1 MFNNALCKGSTL
13 KHAKKARRIVYNGL
27 FSFFLFATSS
37 QATPVPT
44 HPILL
49 TPSQVGGSHA
59 FSRQPPAIPLQKINA
74 YSTIN
79 LQDLSTDEAIDLAVS
94 NTLAATQL
102 MPQDKKAILNLDLD
116 FLQMTQ
122 SSVIVRDDEK
132 PLMIATDTGQSLP
145 DQGIW
150 LDQGIDSV
158 KQRVTLFFQKY
169 HDAGGELDVV
179 SLNYSG
185 LTLSATDIKTTGEQ
199 TGSLQD
205 YLQAIEDDARF
216 ADIANTLG
224 FSDLQ
229 AMYDGSTQATSKQ
242 TQWNAVMKDR
252 IAVYLNNAFY
262 QPIASIFPSAR
273 LSANNYYTNTHEKIV
288 GSHQSR
294 TLSTDTSDTNIIV
307 NKQTYALD
315 DFAIFRREL
324 DQLRHMALAS
334 NTAIHPEFF
343 SKTQPENN
351 ILAQSDLY
359 QEMVFHTGLLGVRDF
374 LFNNNNG
381 SAADNQLFNDTLV
394 ELDQQLGVTTYQSAI
409 DTLIDWQQPYVLSVA
424 EQNDNR
430 IWRFTPKTTATDRA
444 ESSIV
449 NYSPAQFLIDT
460 KTLTFPH
467 SDAQS
472 ADNTISNAGIW
483 VTQHKQT
490 NASNTTGCE
499 QPKRGQSCT
508 EYFANNTLTDSPTVF
523 IETSTS
529 NRGDIATGITLF
541 NKDWGLAGT
550 GFATGT
556 DNFSIRYRE
565 TQQILGGNYE
575 FTVNADDAVKVWID
589 DQLIIDAWH
598 NRDTTQA
605 KRTLTAQTTLI
616 SGEHTIIMEYAD
628 YADEA
633 ALSLRVKQ
641 LSCTPE
647 IGQICLSL
655 LEQGENLNQTDT
667 HFIQSANGIKFNAND
682 FQLPANL
689 STDDNLLLKWEGMF
703 EFEEADYI
711 FNITH
716 GKGKLRFWIDDVIA
730 YETDSNNANQLEQ
743 HVKHMSQGSHRI
755 RVEQQVI
762 QGAHL
767 DINWEKSAA
776 TCATIP
782 EGEFCTEFFAGIE
795 LAGLPIHKRTDSTIN
810 FYWKSGSPDKEHVP
824 SNRFSARWQGY
835 FDFEAGDYRFMSST
849 DDGIRVWVDDEE
861 IISSWKNQGTTEYF
875 ANLTLSEGKHLVKV
889 EYYENYGWATAK
901 LKWEKKADCSGI
913 PENQF
918 CGSYF
923 NQNKTFNGEPD
934 RTYLAD
940 TINLDLQRGDKPLHS
955 IRDNRYSVRWLGK
968 FDFPKAGKYQF
979 NSDADDGLRIW
990 IDEELVTDTW
1000 KRPWPFRGK
1009 DQRIV
1014 EVSKGQHVI
1023 KVEYHQAWGAA
1034 KAIIDWQYLEACNG
1048 DVIKDAFCME
1058 MYENRQLNK
1067 LKGIQQLPKYIK
1079 KVDNIDFDWKKAAPE
1094 KLIAS
1099 NNFSIRWTGQH
1110 NFDKGNHRF
1119 KLSSDDGMRLF
1130 IDGELIIDQWRH
1142 RRETNNEA
1150 VVKLDAG
1157 YHTVKLEYFEGW
1169 GNAAAHLN
1177 WQQIPSCDDATAG
1190 QVCGE
1195 FFNSSDL
1202 SGVMADVQIA
1212 DSINFDWGRKSP
1224 STQIRND
1231 RFSARWT
1238 SKNIFEQGL
1247 YRFYTD
1253 SDDGVRIFVDG
1264 EKVLDHWKRR
1274 WPLYGKGKV
1283 LVPLT
1288 SGQHTIQVE
1297 YKEDWG
1303 NAKAK
1308 VFWEKAPDCS
1318 IVPEN
1323 AFCTEIYANR
1333 ELSGDAIDTRTDN
1346 SIDFDWGKDAPTL
1359 GVLRDRFSTRSIGK
1373 FNFAAGYYNFNVAVD
1388 DGMKVWLDDQLIIDN
1403 WKRSWRWKGKE
1414 NRVVK
1419 ITKGTHTLKVETV
1432 EHYGSANAKLSW
1444 NSIDECAAIPE
1455 NAFCMQVFEGRELDK
1470 NNTTLPKY
1478 MAKVDKIDVN
1488 WKYGSPNDLVWR
1500 DNFSIRWQGKHT
1512 FEAGDYRFSTIVD
1525 DGVKVWVDNEL
1536 VLDQKRYNRNRPTE
1550 KIITLSAGLHDIKME
1565 YYEAGGKAA
1574 AKLTWEKLLSCDN
1587 VPEGQL
1593 CAEYFNNR
1601 SLEGTPVDVQYVDSI
1616 NFDWGRNAPTP
1627 NVNRDKFSI
1636 RWTSQTHF
1644 TDGLY
1649 RFRTEDVDDGMRI
1662 LVDDEMVLDL
1672 WKRKWP
1678 WYGNQRTL
1686 KAMSAGQHKLVVE
1699 YREDWGNAKAKAF
1712 WEKAPDCDNDVPNG
1726 EFCASFY
1733 EGTQLETGKL
1743 IDTRIDTAINHQ
1755 WGRGSPNPNVWRD
1768 RFSTRWVGNFDLAE
1782 GEYTFNVRTDDGFR
1796 LKIGEQTLIDSWK
1809 GQAPTSYNKRL
1820 FLEKGTYK
1828 IVAEY
1833 YEHGGGATAQLNW
1846 TVAPS
1851 RPTNLAVIS
1860 ATPNSIILGWD
1871 ASKGN
1876 AAKYEVWRD
1885 QNKVAD
1891 VTETSYA
1898 DTQLT
1903 SFQQYAYQ
1911 IVAVDAA
1918 GNRSLLSD
1926 SLTTFTQDGTAPS
1939 APIGLAAKSLSSGGV
1954 ELTWQASSDN
1964 IGVTVYQ
1971 VLRDQ
1976 KIIGTANNTRY
1987 IDATA
1992 NENTSYEYQVIAL
2005 DNANNASAPSAT
2017 IAILAGDLT
2026 APSAVNNLK
2035 ATTNESSVLL
2045 TWDKAMDNTGATHY
2059 RVIRDG
2065 RLIALS
2071 NLTSYTDSSAEKGIT
2086 YGYTIKALDASGN
2099 VSLASNTVDA
2109 GVGALCTATT
2119 DYFTT
2124 TVEPSLAI
2132 CSSCH
2137 IAGGVA
2143 QNTRLVLAQGNDASS
2158 RNLSALNSLTSTL
2171 GSTNILKK
2179 ISGQQVHGGGTVF
2192 ANDSTEY
2199 QQLSTLLAQL
2209 EDPQNCGTGNP
2220 TQDDST
2226 ISAVSLAANCS
2237 SCHGPEGASSG
2248 PATPTISGLESR
2260 YLLKVLRDYKNK
2272 DRASTVMN
2280 RIAKGYSD
2288 TQLQSIANYFAAQP
2302 HYVAEQNVDTALVA
2316 QGKALHDSSC
2326 ASCHSNNGKD
2336 TTLTGTRL
2344 AGQWQVYTQRTL
2356 EDYIA
2361 DRSTAP
2367 QTMLDNLKA
2376 LHQQQGNQSI
2386 VALAAFY
2393 ASIQADTEVP
2403 STPDEV
2409 EVAATTLDSIT
2420 LTWFDADDDWSVDY
2434 YEIYRD
2440 GVLIGTTEFSVF
2452 TDRGLTAG
2460 HYEYRIVAVDSAG
2473 NRSEQSIVLNTSL
2486 SSDDMATESAD
2497 LLDYT
2502 ATLRKAS
2509 LILLGRLPSES
2520 ELSTSTTE
2528 ETFRATLRS
2537 MLDSEKALH
2546 HFVYRAAHETFLSNG
2561 SANANS
2567 NEGIRTE
2574 DFPVLASLSRD
2585 ERRIVNDTIKKE
2597 PVYLLQH
2604 IVDTDRPWTE
2614 SLTADYTV
2622 LNGTLAKTLGAK
2634 PLSGNFSDPMDSNER
2649 LPARIAAL
2657 SARLG
2662 DKAFPHAGVLTTN
2675 AWLSRFPTTD
2685 TNRNRHRAAQVYQ
2698 QFLGIDIEALAERP
2712 IDDSANGNYLVPTME
2727 NPNCMVCHTVMEPV
2741 AGAFKNWG
2749 ARNRYAQNFNGS
2761 RGDLDSLSRGYKS
2774 RNYALNHQNQRW
2786 YHKGD
2791 TWYRDMFKP
2800 GFSDQQIPDSSN
2812 SLQWLGQSLV
2822 RDPRF
2827 AKGTVYF
2834 WYRALFKREPLIAP
2848 LDAQATDYT
2857 QRLAAFNEQ
2866 DAIFDQLTSRLTQ
2879 DNGNGAWN
2887 IKDLLINMV
2896 STPLF
2901 RADAKTAQVTAG
2913 SDLGLA
2919 RLLTPEELN
2928 RKLKAVTGYDW
2939 RNFRDDRVWRD
2950 RMGLF
2955 YGGFDGGHLQP
2966 TPNSKMNS
2974 LMSKIPE
2981 RMAVE
2986 MSCTIVH
2993 DEFRKGSDERNLFR
3007 FVETVD
3013 TPAFEQV
3020 EIANNNL
3027 LLNAGAED
3035 GLTNWVV
3042 ETGTVRVLSG
3052 PRGCQGGPSIKSGKK
3067 IFNPGSICQNQTELG
3082 RLYQQVDVTPWAEM
3096 IDAGGV
3102 EALFGA
3108 ALRGWSR
3115 NNDEASVYLTFHSAD
3130 SREISRSQQLIG
3142 SYKWKSTYDYVAIPT
3157 QTRMIRFHIQGR
3169 RISGH
3174 GNNDSFA
3181 DDTYLRV
3188 ILPNTK
3194 TQTLGEQHIRATLQF
3209 LHQRLLGESLAI
3221 NSSEIDRSYQLFKDV
3236 WADTS
3241 TSSSDNNSCRL
3252 YRDWEDPNRTKR
3264 AWSIVLMYLMTD
3276 AKFLHE

>member
-1 MFNNALCKGSTL
+1 MFNNTLCKGSTL
-13 KHAKKARRIVYNGL
+13 KHAKKAQRIVYNGL

-37 QATPVPT
+37 QATPVPN

-49 TPSQVGGSHA
+49 TPPQVGGSHA
-59 FSRQPPAIPLQKINA
+59 FARQAPAIPLQKINA
-74 YSTIN
+74 HSTID
-79 LQDLSTDEAIDLAVS
+79 LQDLSTNEAIDLAVS

-102 MPQDKKAILNLDLD
+102 MPENKKAILNLDLD
-116 FLQMTQ
+116 FLQIAQ
-122 SSVIVRDDEK
+122 SSVIVRDNEK
-132 PLMIATDTGQSLP
+132 PLLVDTNTGSLLP

-150 LDQGIDSV
+150 LDQGIDIV
-158 KQRVTLFFQKY
+158 KQRVTDFFQKY

-185 LTLSATDIKTTGEQ
+185 LTLSAAAIKITGEQ
-199 TGSLQD
+199 TGSLQN

-216 ADIANTLG
+216 ATIANTLG
-224 FSDLQ
+224 FSDLH

-242 TQWNAVMKDR
+242 KQWNAVMKDR

-262 QPIASIFPSAR
+262 QPIADIFPTTR
-273 LSANNYYTNTHEKIV
+273 LSAHNYYTKTTEKIV
-288 GSHQSR
+288 GTHQSR
-294 TLSTDTSDTNIIV
+294 TLSTDTSDPHITINQ
-307 NKQTYALD
+307 QTYTLD
-315 DFAIFRREL
+315 RFNTFRREL

-334 NTAIHPEFF
+334 NAAIHPEFL

-381 SAADNQLFNDTLV
+381 SSADNQLLNDTLV
-394 ELDQQLGVTTYQSAI
+394 ELDQQVGSIAYQSAI
-409 DTLIDWQQPYVLSVA
+409 DAPIDWQQPYVLSAV
-424 EQNDNR
+424 EQGDQR
-430 IWRFTPKTTATDRA
+430 IWRFTPNTTATDNA

-449 NYSPAQFLIDT
+449 NYSPAQFLIDN
-460 KTLTFPH
+460 KTLTFPN

-472 ADNTISNAGIW
+472 LNNTTSNAGVW
-483 VTQHKQT
+483 VTQNKQLT
-490 NASNTTGCE
+490 STGCE
-499 QPKRGQSCT
+499 QPKLGKSCT
-508 EYFANNTLTDSPTVF
+508 EYFANNDLTGSPTLF
-523 IETSTS
+523 IETATS
-529 NRGDIATGITLF
+529 RREALAAGIEVF
-541 NKDWGLAGT
+541 NQQWGLTGT
-550 GFATGT
+550 GFATGN
-556 DNFSIRYRE
+556 DNFSVRYRE
-565 TQQILGGNYE
+565 TQQFIGGNYA
-575 FTVNADDAVKVWID
+575 FTINADDAVKLWID
-589 DQLIIDAWH
+589 DTLIIDAW
-598 NRDTTQA
+598 NKSDTTQE
-605 KRTLTAQTTLI
+605 KRNLTTQITLA
-616 SGEHTIIMEYAD
+616 SGEHTLIMEYAD

-633 ALSLRVKQ
+633 TLSLSAKQ
-641 LSCTPE
+641 LSCIPE

-655 LEQGENLNQTDT
+655 LEQDANLNQTDT
-667 HFIQSANGIKFNAND
+667 HFIQSANGIKFNFDD
-682 FQLPANL
+682 FKFPANL
-689 STDDNLLLKWEGMF
+689 SADDNLHLKWEGVF
-703 EFEEADYI
+703 TFEEADYI

-716 GKGKLRFWIDDVIA
+716 GKGKLRFWIDEVIV
-730 YETDSNNANQLEQ
+730 YEADSNNTNELEQ
-743 HVKHMSQGSHRI
+743 TLKHMSQGSHRI
-755 RVEQQVI
+755 RVEQQAV

-767 DINWEKSAA
+767 DINWEKSEA

-782 EGEFCTEFFAGIE
+782 EGEFCTEFFAGIN
-795 LAGLPIHKRTDSTIN
+795 LAGLPIHKRTDPSIN
-810 FYWKSGSPDKEHVP
+810 FYWRGDSPEAGIVP
-824 SNRFSARWQGY
+824 KDRFSARWQGT
-835 FDFEAGDYRFMSST
+835 FNFEAGDYRFISST
-849 DDGIRVWVDDEE
+849 DDGMRVWVDGEE

-875 ANLTLSEGKHLVKV
+875 TDLTLSEGKHLVKV

-923 NQNKTFNGEPD
+923 NQNKAFNGEPD
-934 RTYLAD
+934 RTYLSD
-940 TINLDLQRGDKPLHS
+940 SINLDLQRGDKPLHGM
-955 IRDNRYSVRWLGK
+955 RNNRYSIRWLGK
-968 FDFPKAGKYQF
+968 FDFAKAGNYQF

-990 IDEELVTDTW
+990 IDEALVTDTW

-1014 EVSKGQHVI
+1014 EVSKGQHII
-1023 KVEYHQAWGAA
+1023 KVEYQQAWGAA
-1034 KAIIDWQYLEACNG
+1034 KASIDWQYLEECNAG
-1048 DVIKDAFCME
+1048 IVKDAFCME

-1067 LKGIQQLPKYIK
+1067 LKGLQQLPKYLK
-1079 KVDNIDFDWKKAAPE
+1079 KVDNIDFDWKRGAPE

-1110 NFDKGNHRF
+1110 RFDKGNYRF

-1130 IDGELIIDQWRH
+1130 IDGERIIDQWRY
-1142 RRETNNEA
+1142 RAETNNEA

-1157 YHTVKLEYFEGW
+1157 YHDIKLEYFEGW
-1169 GNAAAHLN
+1169 GSAAAHLN
-1177 WQQIPSCDDATAG
+1177 WQKIPSCDDALAG

-1195 FFNSSDL
+1195 FFNSNNL
-1202 SGVMADVQIA
+1202 SGVIADVQIA

-1224 STQIRND
+1224 SPQIRND

-1238 SKNIFEQGL
+1238 SKNTFEEGL

-1264 EKVLDHWKRR
+1264 KKVLDRWKRR
-1274 WPLYGKGKV
+1274 WPMYGKSKI
-1283 LVPLT
+1283 LVPLA

-1318 IVPEN
+1318 IIPDN
-1323 AFCTEIYANR
+1323 AFCTAIYGNR
-1333 ELSGDAIDTRTDN
+1333 DLSGDAIDTRTDTR
-1346 SIDFDWGKDAPTL
+1346 IDFDWGKESPTL
-1359 GVLRDRFSTRSIGK
+1359 GVWRDRFSTRSIGK
-1373 FNFAAGYYNFNVAVD
+1373 FNFEQGYYNFNVAVD
-1388 DGMKVWLDDQLIIDN
+1388 DGMKVWLDDKLIVDN
-1403 WKRSWRWKGKE
+1403 WKRSWYLKGKE
-1414 NRVVK
+1414 NRVIK
-1419 ITKGTHTLKVETV
+1419 IAKGEHTIKVETV
-1432 EHYGSANAKLSW
+1432 EHYGSANAKLNWSA
-1444 NSIDECAAIPE
+1444 IEACAATPE
-1455 NAFCMQVFEGRELDK
+1455 NAFCMEIFDGRALDK
-1470 NNTTLPKY
+1470 NNTILPKY
-1478 MAKVDKIDVN
+1478 MAKVDNIDVDWN
-1488 WKYGSPNDLVWR
+1488 NSSPNELVWR
-1500 DNFSIRWQGKHT
+1500 DNFSVRWQGKHQFST
-1512 FEAGDYRFSTIVD
+1512 GNYRFSSLVD
-1525 DGVKVWVDNEL
+1525 DGVRVWVDNKL
-1536 VLDQKRYNRNRPTE
+1536 IIDQWRYRGNKPSE
-1550 KIITLSAGLHDIKME
+1550 KIITLSEGLHDVKME
-1565 YYEAGGKAA
+1565 YYEAGGRAA
-1574 AKLTWEKLLSCDN
+1574 AKLTWKKLLSCDD
-1587 VPEGQL
+1587 VPNGQL

-1601 SLEGTPVDVQYVDSI
+1601 NLEGSPVDVQYVDAI
-1616 NFDWGRNAPTP
+1616 NFDWGRNAPTS
-1627 NVNRDKFSI
+1627 NVNRDKFSV
-1636 RWTSQTHF
+1636 RWTGSVNF

-1649 RFRTEDVDDGMRI
+1649 RFRTADVDDGMRI
-1662 LVDDEMVLDL
+1662 LVDNENILDL

-1678 WYGNQRTL
+1678 WYGNQRVL
-1686 KAMSAGQHKLVVE
+1686 KTMTAGKHKVVVE

-1733 EGTQLETGKL
+1733 AGTQLEASKR
-1743 IDTRIDTAINHQ
+1743 IDTRIDKAINHE
-1755 WGRGSPNPNVWRD
+1755 WGTGSPHPNVSRD
-1768 RFSTRWVGNFDLAE
+1768 KFSTRWAGNFDLAE

-1796 LKIGEQTLIDSWK
+1796 LKVGEQTLIESWK
-1809 GQAPTSYNKRL
+1809 GQAPTAYQKRL

-1833 YEHGGGATAQLNW
+1833 YEQWGGATAQLNW

-1851 RPTNLAVIS
+1851 RPSNLVVIS
-1860 ATPNSIILGWD
+1860 ATPNSITLGWN
-1871 ASKGN
+1871 AAKGN
-1876 AAKYEVWRD
+1876 ATKYEVWRD
-1885 QNKVAD
+1885 QKKIAEVIQ
-1891 VTETSYA
+1891 TSYA
-1898 DTQLT
+1898 DTELA

-1939 APIGLAAKSLSSGGV
+1939 APTGLAAKNLSDGGI

-1976 KIIGTANNTRY
+1976 TIIGTANNTRY
-1987 IDATA
+1987 IDTTA
-1992 NENTSYEYQVIAL
+1992 NENIPYKYHIIAL
-2005 DNANNASAPSAT
+2005 DNANNTSAPSAT
-2017 IAILAGDLT
+2017 ITILAGDLT
-2026 APSAVNNLK
+2026 APSAVNNLQ
-2035 ATTNESSVLL
+2035 ATASESSVLL
-2045 TWDKAMDNTGATHY
+2045 TWDKALDNTGVTRY

-2071 NLTSYTDSSAEKGIT
+2071 NLTSYTDNSAEKGIT

-2099 VSLASNTVDA
+2099 VSLASNTVNA

-2119 DYFTT
+2119 DYFTA

-2137 IAGGVA
+2137 IAGGAA

-2158 RNLSALNSLTSTL
+2158 RNLSTLNSLTNTL
-2171 GSTNILKK
+2171 GSTSILNKV
-2179 ISGQQVHGGGTVF
+2179 SGQQAHGGGTVF
-2192 ANDSTEY
+2192 VSDSTEY
-2199 QQLSTLLAQL
+2199 QQLSTLLTQL
-2209 EDPQNCGTGNP
+2209 EAPQNCNTDTP
-2220 TQDDST
+2220 TQDDSA

-2237 SCHGPEGASSG
+2237 SCHGSEGASSG
-2248 PATPTISGLESR
+2248 PATPTISGLESH
-2260 YLLKVLRDYKNK
+2260 YLLKVLRDYKDNS
-2272 DRASTVMN
+2272 RASTVMN
-2280 RIAKGYSD
+2280 RIAKGYTD

-2302 HYVAEQNVDTALVA
+2302 HYVAEQSVNTALVA
-2316 QGKALHDSSC
+2316 QGKILHDSSC
-2326 ASCHSNNGKD
+2326 ASCHSNKGKD

-2361 DRSTAP
+2361 GLSTAP
-2367 QTMLDNLKA
+2367 QTMLDNLNT
-2376 LHQQQGNQSI
+2376 LHQQQGDQSI
-2386 VALAAFY
+2386 AALAAFY
-2393 ASIQADTEVP
+2393 ASIKADTEAP
-2403 STPDEV
+2403 STPDAV

-2420 LTWFDADDDWSVDY
+2420 LTWFDADDNWSVDY

-2440 GVLIGTTEFSVF
+2440 GVLIGTTEFSAF
-2452 TDRGLTAG
+2452 TDLGLTAG
-2460 HYEYRIVAVDSAG
+2460 NYEYRIVAVDSAG
-2473 NRSEQSIVLNTSL
+2473 NRSERSMIVNTTL
-2486 SSDDMATESAD
+2486 SSDDMATKAAN

-2502 ATLRKAS
+2502 ATLRKAAI
-2509 LILLGRLPSES
+2509 ILLGRLPSES
-2520 ELSTSTTE
+2520 ELSTATTE
-2528 ETFRATLRS
+2528 ETFRATLRT
-2537 MLDSEKALH
+2537 MLDNEKSLH
-2546 HFVYRAAHETFLSNG
+2546 NFVYRAAHETFLSNG
-2561 SANANS
+2561 AANAGS
-2567 NEGIRTE
+2567 NEGIRRE
-2574 DFPVLASLSRD
+2574 DFPMLDNLSDAENRLV
-2585 ERRIVNDTIKKE
+2585 RDTIKKE
-2597 PVYLLQH
+2597 PVYLLQY
-2604 IVDTDRPWTE
+2604 IVDADRPWTE

-2634 PLSGNFSDPMDSNER
+2634 PLSGDFNDPMDSNER
-2649 LPARIAAL
+2649 LPARISTL

-2662 DKAFPHAGVLTTN
+2662 DKTFPHAGVLTTN

-2698 QFLGIDIEALAERP
+2698 QFFGIDIEALAERP

-2727 NPNCMVCHTVMEPV
+2727 NPNCMVCHTIMEPV

-2749 ARNRYAQNFNGS
+2749 TRNRYSQNFNGE
-2761 RGDLDSLSRGYKS
+2761 RGDLDSLSRAYKS
-2774 RNYALNHQNQRW
+2774 RNYALNHENQRW

-2791 TWYRDMFKP
+2791 TWYRDMFKA
-2800 GFSDQQIPDSSN
+2800 GFNDQEIPDSSN

-2848 LDAQATDYT
+2848 LDTQAVDYT
-2857 QRLAAFNEQ
+2857 QRIAAFNEQ
-2866 DAIFDQLTSRLTQ
+2866 DAIFDQLASRLTQ
-2879 DNGNGAWN
+2879 DRGNGVWN
-2887 IKDLLINMV
+2887 VKDLLIDMV
-2896 STPLF
+2896 NTPLF
-2901 RADAKTAQVTAG
+2901 RADAKTDQVTAG

-2955 YGGFDGGHLQP
+2955 YGGFDGGNVQP
-2966 TPNSKMNS
+2966 TPNTKMNS

-2986 MSCTIVH
+2986 MSCNMVN
-2993 DEFRKGSDERNLFR
+2993 DEFNKGSDERNLLH
-3007 FVETVD
+3007 FVEPLD

-3027 LLNAGAED
+3027 LLNPGAEND
-3035 GLTNWVV
+3035 LTNWVV
-3042 ETGTVRVLSG
+3042 ETGTARVLSG
-3052 PRGCQGGPSIKSGKK
+3052 PRGCQGGPSIKSGEK
-3067 IFNPGSICQNQTELG
+3067 IFNPGSICQNQTALG
-3082 RLYQQVDVTPWAEM
+3082 RLYQQVDVTPWATM
-3096 IDAGGV
+3096 IDAGGTQ
-3102 EALFGA
+3102 ALFGA

-3115 NNDEASVYLTFHSAD
+3115 DNDEASVYLTFHATDGS
-3130 SREISRSQQLIG
+3130 EISRSQQLLG
-3142 SYKWKSTYDYVAIPT
+3142 AWYEWKSIYDYIAIPA
-3157 QTRMIRFHIQGR
+3157 QTRRIRFHIQGR
-3169 RISGH
+3169 RISSH
-3174 GNNDSFA
+3174 SNNDAFA

-3188 ILPNTK
+3188 ILQGTQ

-3209 LHQRLLGESLAI
+3209 LHQRLLGETLATD
-3221 NSSEIDRSYQLFKDV
+3221 SSEIDRSYQLFKAV

-3241 TSSSDNNSCRL
+3241 TSSSDTNSCRL
-3252 YRDWEDPNRTKR
+3252 YREWEDPHHTKR